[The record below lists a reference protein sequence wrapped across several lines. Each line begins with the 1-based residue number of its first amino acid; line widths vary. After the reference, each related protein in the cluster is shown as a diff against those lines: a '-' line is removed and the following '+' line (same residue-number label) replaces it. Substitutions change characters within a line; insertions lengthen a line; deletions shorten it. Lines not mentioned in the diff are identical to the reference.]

1 MTAPQF
7 AYGQPYQSPYPTD
20 PFDAPVRGISFG
32 GALARF
38 SRKYARFSGRAS
50 LSEFWWMF
58 LWNVLLGVVLGVI
71 LVAVMVPASIDLAR
85 SDAFN
90 TETAAASAAAN
101 AAVWGLIGRF
111 AIIWVIV
118 VLIELALL
126 IPALALVVRRLHDSN
141 KSGHLA
147 WLLLIP
153 SVGHL
158 IVLILCLMPSDAWG
172 QRFDRPL
179 AQA

>member
-38 SRKYARFSGRAS
+38 FRKYARFSGRAS